1 MLLRSSKTKLKFFCD
16 SFVAMTAIDR
26 YDKLKIANALKDI
39 CRLLSDKEQTLF
51 LSALR
56 LKRFK
61 KNETIYREGDRPDD
75 LLCLLS
81 GKVKIYR
88 DGIGGRGLI
97 NRVLRPVQYFGY
109 RASMADEPYV
119 TAAAAFE
126 ESVVAFVPMQVVYQ
140 LMKSNSALSMFF
152 IGELAKDLGLSDKR
166 IVSITQKH
174 VRGRL
179 AEALLYLLEIYGCES
194 DGVTL
199 DALVSR
205 EDLANLSN
213 MTTSN
218 AIRTLSNF
226 VAEEIVEVHGRRIK
240 YLDLEALCHISA
252 NG

>member
-1 MLLRSSKTKLKFFCD
+1 
-16 SFVAMTAIDR
+16 MTSLDN
-26 YDKLKIANALKDI
+26 YDKLKVAVALKDI
-39 CRLLSDKEQTLF
+39 CALLSQQEQERF
-51 LSALR
+51 LSSMR
-56 LKRFK
+56 VQRYK
-61 KNETIYREGDRPDD
+61 KNEMIYREGDQPDD

-88 DGIGGRGLI
+88 DGVGGRSLI

-109 RASMADEPYV
+109 RASMAGEPYV

-126 ESVVAFVPMQVVYQ
+126 ESVIAAVPMRTVYQ
-140 LMKSNSALSMFF
+140 LMEENNRLCHFF
-152 IGELAKDLGLSDKR
+152 IHSLAVDLGIADQR

-179 AEALLYLLEIYGCES
+179 AETLLSLLDIYGCEN
-194 DGVTL
+194 DGKTL
-199 DALVSR
+199 DAYISR

-218 AIRTLSNF
+218 AIRTLSTF
-226 VAEEIVEVHGRRIK
+226 AEEGILEVHGRHLK
-240 YLDLEALCHISA
+240 YLDIDALCQISD